1 MSTATLSTKGQLVIP
16 NRLRQALHL
25 RAGDKVSFKVEGHRL
40 VVERATTAAARLVD
54 EHGHPVLVAPAG
66 APPMTSETV
75 KAILTDSP

>member
-1 MSTATLSTKGQLVIP
+1 
-16 NRLRQALHL
+16 
-25 RAGDKVSFKVEGHRL
+25 
-40 VVERATTAAARLVD
+40 VERATTAAARLVD